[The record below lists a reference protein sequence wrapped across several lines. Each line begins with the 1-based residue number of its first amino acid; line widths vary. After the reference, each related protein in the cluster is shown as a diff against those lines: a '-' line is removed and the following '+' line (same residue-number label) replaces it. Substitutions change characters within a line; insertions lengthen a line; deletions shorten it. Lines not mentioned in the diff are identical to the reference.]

1 MRRQGPLQK
10 HSQPNKNTFF
20 NGNNEWIVGEKVVE
34 ARDARYAERLR
45 GALADLRT
53 TFGDEA
59 VLLLPVFLP
68 HRNAILNAL
77 ETLPQPE
84 EITSNPTDTAG
95 TEEE

>member
-1 MRRQGPLQK
+1 MLA
-10 HSQPNKNTFF
+10 TTWWDL
-20 NGNNEWIVGEKVVE
+20 NEWIVGEKVVE
-34 ARDARYAERLR
+34 ARDLRYAERLR
-45 GALADLRT
+45 GALADLRV

-68 HRNAILNAL
+68 HRNAVLDAL
-77 ETLPQPE
+77 ESLPQPE